1 METHEM
7 HPGECDQ
14 THENSASSGGEPPE
28 PGSQA
33 LVDRQPH
40 LKPAATG
47 NEHGYI
53 LLAEDDDDMRNLLS
67 WSLGRRGYEVAEC
80 RNGYELYAQLA
91 EATTPN
97 GSRTFDLVISD
108 VRMPGIDGNRAIE
121 SLAHDRKLPPF
132 ILITAFGNP
141 TLHSRARELGAVA
154 VLDKPFE
161 IDALLILVHRIFERS
176 PP

>member
-1 METHEM
+1 MEMHHA
-7 HPGECDQ
+7 HPGEDELAHKNPVRCCRRALA
-14 THENSASSGGEPPE
+14 THDHP
-28 PGSQA
+28 
-33 LVDRQPH
+33 VDDRQPR
-40 LKPAATG
+40 LKPTSRG
-47 NEHGYI
+47 DEHRYI

-67 WSLGRRGYEVAEC
+67 WSLGRRGYEVVEC

-97 GSRTFDLVISD
+97 GARPVDLVISD

-121 SLAHDRKLPPF
+121 SLAHDHKLPPF

-141 TLHSRARELGAVA
+141 SLHSRARELGAVA

-161 IDALLILVHRIFERS
+161 IGELLILVNRVLERS